1 MSKHQILRDV
11 EEIHVA
17 WAWNRDTVEISAVTT
32 QWRKD
37 HHPPCPAIT
46 LDRVGMSDE
55 EVVERLG
62 AMLRSAAKRL
72 SDAKPSRPA

>member
-1 MSKHQILRDV
+1 MTRHQHLRDV
-11 EEIHVA
+11 EEFHVA
-17 WAWNRDTVEISAVTT
+17 WAWNRDTVEISAVTS

-37 HHPPCPAIT
+37 HHPQCPTIT

-62 AMLRSAAKRL
+62 VMLRSAAKRL
-72 SDAKPSRPA
+72 SDAKPSSPS